1 VENQRTNSSYIYR
14 VIITCIIV
22 TTLLFGAAIGVNIM
36 STKWTKDLIQ
46 TSLEK
51 GQNPMYVKCAM
62 ESHPSNECKTLITA
76 LAVSRSD
83 K

>member
-1 VENQRTNSSYIYR
+1 MESNDRIFKIA
-14 VIITCIIV
+14 VIIIVAATLII
-22 TTLLFGAAIGVNIM
+22 GAAIAAGIM
-36 STKWTKDLIQ
+36 QTKWTKELIQ

-62 ESHPSNECKTLITA
+62 ENNSSNECKTLVTA
-76 LAVSRSD
+76 LAVGKAD

>member
-1 VENQRTNSSYIYR
+1 MDQSRIFKLL
-14 VIITCIIV
+14 IIAIV
-22 TTLLFGAAIGVNIM
+22 AITLIFGALIAGSIM
-36 STKWTKDLIQ
+36 HTQWTKELIL

-62 ESHPSNECKTLITA
+62 ESNSSNECRTLVTS
-76 LAVSRSD
+76 LAVTRSD

>member
-1 VENQRTNSSYIYR
+1 MDQNKTFNIA
-14 VIITCIIV
+14 VIIIVAVTLIIGS
-22 TTLLFGAAIGVNIM
+22 LIGGSILQTN
-36 STKWTKDLIQ
+36 WTKELIQ

-62 ESHPSNECKTLITA
+62 ESNSSNECKTLVTS
-76 LAVSRSD
+76 LAVTRSD

>member
-1 VENQRTNSSYIYR
+1 MENSTFKLV
-14 VIITCIIV
+14 VIAIV
-22 TTLLFGAAIGVNIM
+22 ATTILVGAAIATGIM
-36 STKWTKDLIQ
+36 HTKWTKELIQ

-62 ESHPSNECKTLITA
+62 ESSPSNECKTLVTA
-76 LAVSRSD
+76 LAVSKSD

>member
-1 VENQRTNSSYIYR
+1 MFKDNQVFKIVVLIIICATL
-14 VIITCIIV
+14 VI
-22 TTLLFGAAIGVNIM
+22 GGAIGTGIM
-36 STKWTKDLIQ
+36 QTKWTKDLIQ

-62 ESHPSNECKTLITA
+62 ENNPSNECKTLVTA
-76 LAVSRSD
+76 LAVGKSD

>member
-1 VENQRTNSSYIYR
+1 MDQNRIFAIAIS
-14 VIITCIIV
+14 IIIAVTII
-22 TTLLFGAAIGVNIM
+22 IGM
-36 STKWTKDLIQ
+36 AMYQSMQHTQWTKELIQ

-62 ESHPSNECKTLITA
+62 ESNSSNECKTLVTA
-76 LAVSRSD
+76 LAVARSD